1 MGRLEGKMFDRDNW
15 QEIYATIKKNKL
27 RTFLTSLGVGW
38 GIFMLVIM
46 LGAGNGLKNGV
57 MNDFKGTA
65 TNSFFMWTQK
75 TTKPYKG
82 MKPGRYYNFNNG
94 DVIAL
99 NQLKE
104 LSVVS
109 PQNQL
114 GGWRGG
120 NSVMRGLKTGNYE
133 VGGVYPNIAKVSAVK
148 ITSGRFL
155 NENDI
160 REKRKVCVI
169 GSRVREELFKAFENP
184 LSQYIRINGV
194 YFKVIGTTVP
204 MSNGGEARQES
215 QRIVVPFTTFQ
226 NAFNYGDVVGWLA
239 ISSAPSIAA
248 SQAQEKVMAIIKER
262 HKIAPEDMQA
272 IGSWNM
278 EEQFNKMNGL
288 FIGINMLVWFV
299 GIGTLIAGV
308 IGISNIML
316 IIVKERTKEI
326 GVKRALGAT
335 PFSVTSQIILESVFL
350 TSLAGYFGLVIGI
363 FLLEAVNKAIGAE
376 VPMFNNPTVDIN
388 VAIVSLSV
396 LIVCGA
402 LAGLIPA
409 RRAVSVHPVEAL
421 RAE

>member
-1 MGRLEGKMFDRDNW
+1 MFDRDNW

-75 TTKPYKG
+75 TSKPYKG
-82 MKPGRYYNFNNG
+82 MKPGRYFNFNNG
-94 DVIAL
+94 DVQAL
-99 NQLKE
+99 TQLKE
-104 LSVVS
+104 LAVVS

-114 GGWRGG
+114 GGWRGA
-120 NSVMRGLKTGNYE
+120 NSVVRGLKTGNYE
-133 VGGVYPNIAKVSAVK
+133 VSGVYPNIAKINAIK
-148 ITSGRFL
+148 ITGGRFL

-169 GSRVREELFKAFENP
+169 GSRVSEELFKAGEKIIGD
-184 LSQYIRINGV
+184 YIRINGV
-194 YFKVIGTTVP
+194 YFMVVGTTVP
-204 MSNGGEARQES
+204 MSNGGEARQEA
-215 QRIVVPFTTFQ
+215 QRIVVPFSTFQ
-226 NAFNYGDVVGWLA
+226 KAFNYGDVVGWFA
-239 ISSAPSIAA
+239 ISTVPNAEVTVAESNVKALIR
-248 SQAQEKVMAIIKER
+248 ER
-262 HKIAPEDMQA
+262 HKIAPDDEQA

-278 EEQFNKMNGL
+278 DVQFKKMNGL
-288 FIGINMLVWFV
+288 FSGINMLIWFV

-316 IIVKERTKEI
+316 IVVKERTREI

-335 PFSVTSQIILESVFL
+335 PFSVVSQIILESVFL
-350 TSLAGYFGLVIGI
+350 TSFAGYFGLLIGI
-363 FLLEAVNKAIGAE
+363 FLLEGVNKAIGPE
-376 VPMFNNPTVDIN
+376 VPMFNNPTVDIS
-388 VAIVSLSV
+388 VAVISLSV
-396 LIVCGA
+396 LIFCGA

-409 RRAVSVHPVEAL
+409 RRAVSVNPVDAL

>member
-1 MGRLEGKMFDRDNW
+1 MFDRDNW

-82 MKPGRYYNFNNG
+82 MKPGRNYNFNNG
-94 DVIAL
+94 DAIAL
-99 NQLKE
+99 AQLKE

-120 NSVMRGLKTGNYE
+120 NSVVRGLKTGSYE
-133 VGGVYPNIAKVSAVK
+133 VGGVYPNIAKIQLVK
-148 ITSGRFL
+148 VVKGRFL

-160 REKRKVCVI
+160 KEKRKVCVI
-169 GSRVREELFKAFENP
+169 GARVREELFKPEEEP
-184 LSQYIRINGV
+184 LGDYIRINGV
-194 YFKVIGTTVP
+194 YFKVIGITTP
-204 MSNGGEARQES
+204 TSSGNEARNEG
-215 QRIVVPFTTFQ
+215 QRIMLPFSTFQ
-226 NAFNYGDVVGWLA
+226 NAFNYGDIVGWFA
-239 ISSAPSIAA
+239 ISSAPNIPA
-248 SQAQEKVMAIIKER
+248 SQAEEKVRAIIKER
-262 HKIAPEDMQA
+262 HKIAPNDEQA
-272 IGSWNM
+272 IGHWNM
-278 EEQFNKMNGL
+278 EVQYKKMNGL
-288 FIGINMLVWFV
+288 FAGINLLIWFV

-316 IIVKERTKEI
+316 IVVKERTKEI

-335 PFSVTSQIILESVFL
+335 PLSIVSQIITESVFL
-350 TSLAGYFGLVIGI
+350 TAISGYFGLVIGI
-363 FLLEAVNKAIGAE
+363 LLLEGVNAAIGE
-376 VPMFNNPTVDIN
+376 NVPMFNNPTVDLN
-388 VAIVSLSV
+388 VAVTSLIV
-396 LIVCGA
+396 LIISGA
-402 LAGLIPA
+402 FAGLIPA
-409 RRAVSVHPVEAL
+409 TKAVAVLPVEAL
-421 RAE
+421 RAN

>member
-1 MGRLEGKMFDRDNW
+1 MFDRDNW

-46 LGAGNGLKNGV
+46 LGAGNGLRNGV
-57 MNDFKGTA
+57 MNDFSGTA

-120 NSVMRGLKTGNYE
+120 NSVMRGLKTGNFE
-133 VGGVYPNIAKVSAVK
+133 VGGVYPNIAKVKAIK
-148 ITSGRFL
+148 ITGGRFL
-155 NENDI
+155 NDNDI

-169 GSRVREELFKAFENP
+169 GNRVKEELFKADEDP
-184 LSQYIRINGV
+184 LGSYIRINGV

-204 MSNGGEARQES
+204 MSNGGDARQEA

-226 NAFNYGDVVGWLA
+226 NAFNYGDVVGWFA
-239 ISSAPSIAA
+239 ISSAPQIKA
-248 SQAQEKVMAIIKER
+248 SQAEEKVMAIIKER

-272 IGSWNM
+272 IGHWNM

-288 FIGINMLVWFV
+288 FTGINMLVWFV
-299 GIGTLIAGV
+299 GVGTLIAGV

-350 TSLAGYFGLVIGI
+350 TSFAGYFGLLIGI
-363 FLLEAVNKAIGAE
+363 FLLEAVNKAIGPE
-376 VPMFNNPTVDIN
+376 VPMFNNPTVDIS
-388 VAIVSLSV
+388 VALVSLTV

>member
-1 MGRLEGKMFDRDNW
+1 MFDRDNW

-75 TTKPYKG
+75 TSKPYKG
-82 MKPGRYYNFNNG
+82 MKPGRYFNFNNG
-94 DVIAL
+94 DVQAL
-99 NQLKE
+99 TQLKE
-104 LSVVS
+104 LAVVS

-114 GGWRGG
+114 GGWRGA
-120 NSVMRGLKTGNYE
+120 NSVVRGLKTGNYE
-133 VGGVYPNIAKVSAVK
+133 VSGVYPNIAKINAIK
-148 ITSGRFL
+148 ITGGRFL

-169 GSRVREELFKAFENP
+169 GSRVSEELFKAGEKIIGD
-184 LSQYIRINGV
+184 YIRINGV
-194 YFKVIGTTVP
+194 YFMVVGTTVP
-204 MSNGGEARQES
+204 MSNGGEARQEA
-215 QRIVVPFTTFQ
+215 QRIVVPFSTFQ
-226 NAFNYGDVVGWLA
+226 KAFNYGDVVGWFA
-239 ISSAPSIAA
+239 ISTVPYAEVTVAESNVKALIR
-248 SQAQEKVMAIIKER
+248 ER
-262 HKIAPEDMQA
+262 HKIAPDDEQA

-278 EEQFNKMNGL
+278 DVQFKKMNGL
-288 FIGINMLVWFV
+288 FSGINMLIWFV

-316 IIVKERTKEI
+316 IVVKERTREI

-335 PFSVTSQIILESVFL
+335 PFSVVSQIILESVFL
-350 TSLAGYFGLVIGI
+350 TSFAGYFGLLIGI
-363 FLLEAVNKAIGAE
+363 FLLEGVNKAIGPE
-376 VPMFNNPTVDIN
+376 VPMFNNPTVNIS
-388 VAIVSLSV
+388 VAVISLSV
-396 LIVCGA
+396 LIFCGA

-409 RRAVSVHPVEAL
+409 RRAVSVNPVDAL